1 MRVIQGSA
9 AAYRVPRLMGRSKK
23 AVPNEVRVKVVAHDA
38 FGVVDRA
45 GSVTA
50 QEMLKDG
57 TNLASD
63 GATGGVTSLSTQTFS
78 FGTNDTLQGDL
89 TISPTGAVTVNNVP
103 FNPVVFTLFNAWYEH
118 RDEAHAAIER
128 GQALFNAPR
137 LSIRGVGGLNDASIT
152 LPDGSTVTG
161 PTALRGSC
169 STCHNAP
176 NVGDHSTRLP
186 INIGVSDK
194 SPERLGRGAVAGL
207 PLFVLRRKSDGALA
221 QTTDPGRAIVSGRFA
236 HIGQFKGPILRGMAA
251 RPPFFHNGMAITL
264 EDVVDF
270 YNERFKANFTPQEK
284 ADLVAFLRA
293 L

>member
-1 MRVIQGSA
+1 
-9 AAYRVPRLMGRSKK
+9 MGRSKK

-176 NVGDHSTRLP
+176 NVGDHATRLP

-207 PLFVLRRKSDGALA
+207 PYSSSDENPTAPWRSRRI
-221 QTTDPGRAIVSGRFA
+221 Q
-236 HIGQFKGPILRGMAA
+236 AA
-251 RPPFFHNGMAITL
+251 RSSQDDSHTSGSSKVRSCAGWPRGRRSSTTAWP
-264 EDVVDF
+264 
-270 YNERFKANFTPQEK
+270 
-284 ADLVAFLRA
+284 
-293 L
+293 